1 MIGAGQE
8 RQIGTGSMGV
18 AGLMKA
24 AFWLFVLT
32 LLVQDYVGLRRGGT
46 FWWWVRIGWLLVVGA
61 SLANPFAEYWSPSRF
76 DTVRWF
82 TVPRT

>member
-1 MIGAGQE
+1 
-8 RQIGTGSMGV
+8 MGV

-46 FWWWVRIGWLLVVGA
+46 FWWLLVVGA

-82 TVPRT
+82 TVPLT